1 MSIQSVERAV
11 GILKV
16 LAASSRRMS
25 LTEVSSALG
34 LAKTTVH
41 GLLKTL
47 HEQGFV
53 EQDTESG
60 KYQIGHA
67 LLELGTRYL
76 DVSELRRRSLVWADL
91 LAQRSG
97 ESVRVA
103 VLRSGSALI
112 VHHVFRPDNSLQILE
127 VGTHRPL
134 HATALGKAL
143 LAHQP
148 GLVEELGDPL
158 SRLTQHTTT
167 KRGALVAE
175 LRTVLEQGYATERE
189 EAVLAE
195 AGVAAPIFDHQGVV
209 IGAIGINGALEGLFR
224 RSEPHRRLT
233 DLVTEAARS
242 ISRELLSGRL
252 VAHWTVVGRVVSF
265 YPSGWACS
273 KGEAS
278 PFSGARTGR
287 SIQWAEGSSPVIFPC
302 AVFTDF
308 SWRAGAGR
316 SLPNHTDSG

>member
-25 LTEVSSALG
+25 LSEVSTALG
-34 LAKTTVH
+34 LAKTTVF

-53 EQDTESG
+53 EQDAESG
-60 KYQIGHA
+60 RYQIGHA

-112 VHHVFRPDNSLQILE
+112 VHHVFRPDTSLQILE
-127 VGTHRPL
+127 VGSHRPL
-134 HATALGKAL
+134 HATALGKVL

-148 GLVEELGDPL
+148 GGTETLAEPL
-158 SRLTQHTTT
+158 AKLTQHTIIR
-167 KRGALVAE
+167 KVALSAE
-175 LRTVLEQGYATERE
+175 LKTVLEQGYAAERQ

-209 IGAIGINGALEGLFR
+209 IGAIGINGALETLMHRG
-224 RSEPHRRLT
+224 EPHRRLT

-252 VAHWTVVGRVVSF
+252 VAQS
-265 YPSGWACS
+265 
-273 KGEAS
+273 
-278 PFSGARTGR
+278 
-287 SIQWAEGSSPVIFPC
+287 
-302 AVFTDF
+302 
-308 SWRAGAGR
+308 
-316 SLPNHTDSG
+316 